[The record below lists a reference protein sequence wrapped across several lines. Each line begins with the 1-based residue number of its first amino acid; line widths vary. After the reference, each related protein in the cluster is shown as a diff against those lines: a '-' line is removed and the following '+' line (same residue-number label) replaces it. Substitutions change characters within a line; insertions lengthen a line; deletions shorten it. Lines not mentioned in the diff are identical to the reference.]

1 MQMYVAG
8 EWRGA
13 AREEEV
19 RSPYDGELVDTVPV
33 ASADDARAALAA
45 AEEGARA
52 MRALTPWERSEILRH
67 AASALDGQLPE
78 LARTIAL
85 EVGKPLLEATN
96 EAKRIPD
103 LLRVSASEGARM
115 HGETVPVDAAPGGA
129 GKVAF
134 TLRQPCGIV
143 VAITP
148 FNYPALLVTH
158 KVGPALA
165 AGNAVVLK
173 PARQTPLTALFLT
186 RVLLDAGLPE
196 HALQCVTGSGSEL
209 GDVLCSDPRVR
220 KISFTGST
228 TVGEQI
234 TRVAGVKRLSL
245 ELGSNCPLIV
255 LPDADLEQVAAATL
269 TGGYVNAGQV
279 CISIQRVLV
288 ADEVYGDLVDALT
301 PLVEGLRTGHPLD
314 AGTTLGPVIS
324 EAEAQRVERTIRAA
338 VDGGATLLAG
348 GEREGAVVAPTI
360 VGDVDPGMELSRSEL
375 FGPAVALTRVSGID
389 QAIQLA
395 NDSAYGLGAG
405 LFTSSIDAALRFA
418 REVDSGSIQINSSPL
433 WRADLMP
440 YGGLKGSGIGK
451 EGPRYAV
458 EEMTELKTVVF
469 HASPRRRGVEAGGGE
484 GRQVVRHGEAA
495 REVGDEPPH
504 QGCGG
509 EAEIRKRGDEEAG
522 DALELAEDRP
532 VVRRPVADAGPD
544 AEQSHAG
551 RARERRAAR
560 RGGWRAATRG

>member
-8 EWRGA
+8 RWCGA
-13 AREEEV
+13 AREEDV
-19 RSPYDGELVDTVPV
+19 TSPFDGEVLDTVPV
-33 ASADDARAALAA
+33 AGPDDARAALEA
-45 AEEGARA
+45 AEEGAQA
-52 MRALTPWERSEILRH
+52 MRALTPWERSEILRR
-67 AASALDGQLPE
+67 ASNALEGQLPE

-96 EAKRIPD
+96 EANRIPD

-158 KVGPALA
+158 KLGPALA
-165 AGNAVVLK
+165 TGNAVVLK

-196 HALQCVTGSGSEL
+196 HALQCLTGPGSEL
-209 GDVLCSDPRVR
+209 GDVLCADPRVR

-255 LPDADLEQVAAATL
+255 LPDADVEKVAAATL

-279 CISIQRVLV
+279 CISVQRVLV
-288 ADEVYGDLVDALT
+288 ADKIYGDLVDALT
-301 PLVEGLRTGHPLD
+301 PLVERLRTGHPLD
-314 AGTTLGPVIS
+314 AATTLGPVIS
-324 EAEAQRVERTIRAA
+324 EGEAKRVERTIRAA

-348 GEREGAVVAPTI
+348 GGREGAVVAPTI

-389 QAIQLA
+389 EAIQLA

-405 LFTSSIDAALRFA
+405 LFTSDIDAALRFA

-469 HASPRRRGVEAGGGE
+469 HS
-484 GRQVVRHGEAA
+484 
-495 REVGDEPPH
+495 
-504 QGCGG
+504 
-509 EAEIRKRGDEEAG
+509 
-522 DALELAEDRP
+522 
-532 VVRRPVADAGPD
+532 
-544 AEQSHAG
+544 
-551 RARERRAAR
+551 
-560 RGGWRAATRG
+560 